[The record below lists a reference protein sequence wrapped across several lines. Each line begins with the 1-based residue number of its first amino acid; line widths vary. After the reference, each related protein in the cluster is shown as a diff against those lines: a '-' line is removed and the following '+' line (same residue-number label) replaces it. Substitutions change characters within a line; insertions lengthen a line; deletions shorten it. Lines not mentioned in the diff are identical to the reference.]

1 MSDFRPFKGLR
12 FARDVEP
19 KLAPPYDVIAPE
31 DREQL
36 GTDPQNIVHL
46 TLPPGSSG
54 ERDYPSARKTL
65 ASWIESGVLAR
76 DAQERFYVLQERTTD
91 GRTRRGFIGL
101 LRLADYEERVVLPHE
116 RTMPGP
122 KRDRLLLTREVRAN
136 LEPLFF
142 LYEDRDGRLD
152 PVLEATVAGEL
163 LAGATGP
170 DGTGLELFG
179 LDDPDLIGTVRAFL
193 ADLPV
198 VIADGHHRY
207 ETMRTYRDECR
218 KDGSS
223 RDENAGP
230 ELVMGYLV
238 NAFDPGSAVRAIH
251 RVLRGE
257 VAELEPV
264 LEGAGFAHRPVDA
277 MEADPLLAF
286 LAEQGGEQHAFIFA
300 RPGGELVL
308 ATRPRGETLAVEVL
322 HEEILSALGGELSYD
337 ARPARLLKTMR
348 DRGASLGVFLNPTDP
363 DSLFRAVQ
371 QGKVLPSKSTFFT
384 PKIPSGLVLRDF

>member
-1 MSDFRPFKGLR
+1 MSDFRPFQGLR
-12 FARDVEP
+12 FTRDVEP
-19 KLAPPYDVIAPE
+19 KLAPPYDVISPE

-36 GTDPQNIVHL
+36 GSEPENIVHL

-54 ERDYPSARKTL
+54 QRDYALASKL
-65 ASWIESGVLAR
+65 MASWIESGVLAR
-76 DAQERFYVLQERTTD
+76 DEAERFYVLQERTTD

-116 RTMPGP
+116 KTMPGP

-152 PVLEATVAGEL
+152 PALDAAVAGEML
-163 LAGATGP
+163 VGATGP
-170 DGTGLELFG
+170 DGTGLELFA
-179 LDDPDLIGTVRAFL
+179 LEDPARIEQVRSFL

-218 KDGSS
+218 EDGSS
-223 RDENAGP
+223 DAEDAAP

-257 VAELEPV
+257 LAELEPA
-264 LEGAGFAHRPVDA
+264 LEAAGFTCRPIEA

-286 LAEQGGEQHAFIFA
+286 LAEQASGQHAFVFA
-300 RPGGELVL
+300 KPGGELLL
-308 ATRPRGETLAVEVL
+308 ATRPKGETLDVEVL
-322 HEEILSALGGELSYD
+322 QEEIISPLGGELSYD

-348 DRGASLGVFLNPTDP
+348 DGGASLGIFLNPTDP
-363 DSLFRAVQ
+363 DDLFRVVQ
-371 QGKVLPSKSTFFT
+371 EGKVLPSKSTFFT
-384 PKIPSGLVLRDF
+384 PKIPSGLVVRDF

>member
-12 FARDVEP
+12 FTRDVEP
-19 KLAPPYDVIAPE
+19 KLAPPYDVISPE

-36 GTDPQNIVHL
+36 GSDPENIVHL
-46 TLPPGSSG
+46 TLPPGASG
-54 ERDYPSARKTL
+54 QRDYALARRTL
-65 ASWIESGVLAR
+65 ADWIEKGILAR
-76 DAQERFYVLQERTTD
+76 DEAERFYVLQERTTD

-116 RTMPGP
+116 QTMPGP

-142 LYEDRDGRLD
+142 LYEDRDARLD
-152 PVLEATVAGEL
+152 AALDAAVASDML
-163 LAGATGP
+163 VGATGP
-170 DGTGLELFG
+170 DGTGLELFA
-179 LDDPDLIGTVRAFL
+179 LDDPGLIEQVRGFL
-193 ADLPV
+193 AGLPV

-218 KDGSS
+218 ESGSS
-223 RDENAGP
+223 DGEDAAP
-230 ELVMGYLV
+230 ELVLGYLV

-251 RVLRGE
+251 RVLRGQ
-257 VAELEPV
+257 VAELDSV
-264 LEGAGFAHRPVDA
+264 LGGAGFTQRQIES

-286 LAEQGGEQHAFIFA
+286 LAEQSREQHAFVFA

-308 ATRPRGETLAVEVL
+308 ATRAKGETLAVEVL
-322 HEEILSALGGELSYD
+322 HGEILSVLGGELSFD

-348 DRGASLGVFLNPTDP
+348 DGGASLGIFLNPTDP
-363 DSLFRAVQ
+363 DDLFRVVQ
-371 QGKVLPSKSTFFT
+371 EGKVLPSKSTFFT